1 MAKNKDEIIK
11 IFIKYKPDSELSE
24 RNVYYFLFYAKN
36 REKIAELLQK
46 KTDNISKLTDDSVKT
61 LLLRSKYK
69 RAGKHKEKDTDNKIE
84 IIIKYKKY
92 LSHNNVYY
100 LLLFSKID
108 AFSLYRNKIAKLII
122 DKEPELRYIVNRYL
136 SELEGDNYLNLKADL
151 GQ

>member
-1 MAKNKDEIIK
+1 M
-11 IFIKYKPDSELSE
+11 
-24 RNVYYFLFYAKN
+24 
-36 REKIAELLQK
+36 
-46 KTDNISKLTDDSVKT
+46 
-61 LLLRSKYK
+61 RSKYK